1 MLSSPRSALFAN
13 GFRFFSLRRIALG
26 AAFLFFAWFATAA
39 EPRVTESFSLEIRG
53 LPLDHQGPQVV
64 DVFLKLTYVEGI
76 APADYPDFE
85 VIEREVKVFL
95 AKYPNEKDYIEIVNK
110 KLCLDL
116 LKRYPVVTVVAIDV
130 KTYPTM
136 TVPYAHVSHVI
147 ASR

>member
-1 MLSSPRSALFAN
+1 MFSSPCSVLFTN
-13 GFRFFSLRRIALG
+13 GFRVRWLRRFTLG
-26 AAFLFFAWFATAA
+26 AVALFFACFATAA
-39 EPRVTESFSLEIRG
+39 EPRVTESFSLEILK

-85 VIEREVKVFL
+85 GIEREIKVFL

-136 TVPYAHVSHVI
+136 TVHYAHVSHVS